1 MEKSPDA
8 FRTISEVAEDLG
20 VPAHVLRFWETKFHQ
35 ISPVKR
41 GGGRRYYRPDDVRLL
56 RGLQRLLHGDGL
68 TIRGA
73 QKLLRERGIRHVVE
87 LGAAE
92 AEAAAKPAPAA
103 AASAPAPVSAPVS
116 APEPAPDP
124 APAKTPKAPPVPAEK
139 ATAPALSLREI
150 HRQLSNLRD
159 RVAAAAD
166 RDIDSL

>member
-87 LGAAE
+87 LGA
-92 AEAAAKPAPAA
+92 K
-103 AASAPAPVSAPVS
+103 SISNCQ
-116 APEPAPDP
+116 
-124 APAKTPKAPPVPAEK
+124 TC
-139 ATAPALSLREI
+139 ATAWPLPPIGILIRFKRRFARFCPLPRP
-150 HRQLSNLRD
+150 RR
-159 RVAAAAD
+159 
-166 RDIDSL
+166 

>member
-8 FRTISEVAEDLG
+8 FRTISEVADDLG

-73 QKLLRERGIRHVVE
+73 QKLLRENGIRHVVD
-87 LGAAE
+87 LGAAQAKAAPKPAALAPAPPKATP
-92 AEAAAKPAPAA
+92 AEPPAKPAPI
-103 AASAPAPVSAPVS
+103 
-116 APEPAPDP
+116 
-124 APAKTPKAPPVPAEK
+124 
-139 ATAPALSLREI
+139 ALSLREI
-150 HRQLSNLRD
+150 HRQLVTLRA
-159 RVAAAAD
+159 RVADAAD

>member
-92 AEAAAKPAPAA
+92 ADAAAKPAPAA
-103 AASAPAPVSAPVS
+103 AASAPAPVSAPD
-116 APEPAPDP
+116 PAPDP

>member
-87 LGAAE
+87 LGAAK
-92 AEAAAKPAPAA
+92 ADAAAKPAPAA
-103 AASAPAPVSAPVS
+103 GASAAASAPAPG
-116 APEPAPDP
+116 PAPGP
-124 APAKTPKAPPVPAEK
+124 APADPPQTTPLPAKKAA
-139 ATAPALSLREI
+139 APALSLREI
-150 HRQLSNLRD
+150 HQQLLNLRD